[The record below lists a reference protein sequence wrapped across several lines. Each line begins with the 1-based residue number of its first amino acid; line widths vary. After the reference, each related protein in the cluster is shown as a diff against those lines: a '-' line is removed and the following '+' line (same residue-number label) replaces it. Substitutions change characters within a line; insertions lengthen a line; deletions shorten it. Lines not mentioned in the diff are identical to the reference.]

1 MLKTWAVGV
10 CALACGMLVGRFVLS
25 PSPVE
30 RGSSAHKLN
39 DDTASTEDVSCRRA
53 NENLTASIH
62 ECDRR
67 LAALGEKPVEVKART
82 SRVPEP
88 DVDDAG
94 RPHIRRPV
102 MTPADWTRMAEAGV
116 VRVRVP
122 CLRDQ
127 PWKPDARAIER
138 LALKP
143 EAVDVIASA
152 YAASHRRLTDQI
164 KPLCSAVLGDAA
176 SAERVGPTVC
186 IAAIQANARRGD
198 PSAARAALANVA
210 RAEAAERPLVP
221 APDASVLEKLASA
234 IVNEPRAFK
243 KELADKLGDADAT
256 RLATSPDLCG
266 DWQVLNAGETRD
278 GNRASPSGG

>member
-1 MLKTWAVGV
+1 MT
-10 CALACGMLVGRFVLS
+10 
-25 PSPVE
+25 
-30 RGSSAHKLN
+30 
-39 DDTASTEDVSCRRA
+39 
-53 NENLTASIH
+53 
-62 ECDRR
+62 
-67 LAALGEKPVEVKART
+67 
-82 SRVPEP
+82 
-88 DVDDAG
+88 
-94 RPHIRRPV
+94 RRPGFFASLGHILRLGRAGFILAREGV
-102 MTPADWTRMAEAGV
+102 FADIDPALLPPHAQT
-116 VRVRVP
+116 
-122 CLRDQ
+122 LR
-127 PWKPDARAIER
+127 PFLLAIARKRGEPSGKRLARAIER